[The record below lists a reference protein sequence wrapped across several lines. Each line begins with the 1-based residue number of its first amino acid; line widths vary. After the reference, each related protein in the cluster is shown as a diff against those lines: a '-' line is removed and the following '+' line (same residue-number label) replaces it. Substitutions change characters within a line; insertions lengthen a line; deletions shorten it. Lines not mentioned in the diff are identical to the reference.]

1 MSMRRLAAPLCLVGL
16 ISSTTG
22 ALAAPA
28 EVLAAVNLR
37 TGPGAQYY
45 PIVVLPPGTPVN
57 IYGCLDDDSW
67 CDVGY
72 GNTRG
77 WLASRYLGTVR
88 NWSAEQQIMRPPVFS
103 PPPIYREPPVY
114 ANPPPVYRQPPVYG
128 DQEWPQQEE
137 AYPGNVYIEPPPAY
151 VYRQPPVTAGPP
163 MPDLPQP
170 NVEVYRPKPQ
180 PQAAR
185 PTVVPPPV
193 VASTPPIT
201 ARPAPTTAP
210 SVSVTQPS
218 TTAPSPTQPATS
230 QPATSQPATPP
241 SQSVATSS
249 QPAVTATPPATVA
262 KPKYGGAVGK
272 PGAPCKWVNGVC
284 RND

>member
-1 MSMRRLAAPLCLVGL
+1 MTMRRLAAPLCLAGL

-45 PIVVLPPGTPVN
+45 PIVVLPPGTPVD
-57 IYGCLDDDSW
+57 IYGCLNDDSW

-88 NWSAEQQIMRPPVFS
+88 NWSPEQQIMRPPVFS
-103 PPPIYREPPVY
+103 PPPIYREPPIY
-114 ANPPPVYRQPPVYG
+114 ANPPPVYRQPPPVYR
-128 DQEWPQQEE
+128 EPQWAPPQE
-137 AYPGNVYIEPPPAY
+137 AYPGDVYIEPPPVY
-151 VYRQPPVTAGPP
+151 VYRPPITAGPP

-170 NVEVYRPKPQ
+170 DVGVYR
-180 PQAAR
+180 AR
-185 PTVVPPPV
+185 PQVAPRVVTPPV
-193 VASTPPIT
+193 VASTPPT
-201 ARPAPTTAP
+201 TVRPAPVAP
-210 SVSVTQPS
+210 SVTVTQPS
-218 TTAPSPTQPATS
+218 APIATQSAVPTVAQPAQTPLATTS
-230 QPATSQPATPP
+230 G
-241 SQSVATSS
+241 QSVAASS
-249 QPAVTATPPATVA
+249 QPAAPVTPPATEA

>member
-1 MSMRRLAAPLCLVGL
+1 MTLRRLAALSCLAGL

-37 TGPGAQYY
+37 TGPGAQFYA
-45 PIVVLPPGTPVN
+45 IMVLPPGTPVE
-57 IYGCLDDDSW
+57 IYGCLNDTNW

-88 NWSAEQQIMRPPVFS
+88 NWSPEAQIMQPPVFS

-114 ANPPPVYRQPPVYG
+114 TNPPPVYREPQWAPP
-128 DQEWPQQEE
+128 QE
-137 AYPGNVYIEPPPAY
+137 AYPGDVYIEPPPVY
-151 VYRQPPVTAGPP
+151 VYRPPVTARPS
-163 MPDLPQP
+163 MPELPQP
-170 NVEVYRPKPQ
+170 DVGVYQ
-180 PQAAR
+180 AR
-185 PTVVPPPV
+185 PRPQVTPPV
-193 VASTPPIT
+193 VASTPPAT
-201 ARPAPTTAP
+201 VRPAPIAP
-210 SVSVTQPS
+210 SVTVTQPS
-218 TTAPSPTQPATS
+218 APTVAPTVTQPTQAAPVAT
-230 QPATSQPATPP
+230 P
-241 SQSVATSS
+241 SQSVAASS
-249 QPAVTATPPATVA
+249 QPVAPATPPAAEA
-262 KPKYGGAVGK
+262 KPKYGSAVGK